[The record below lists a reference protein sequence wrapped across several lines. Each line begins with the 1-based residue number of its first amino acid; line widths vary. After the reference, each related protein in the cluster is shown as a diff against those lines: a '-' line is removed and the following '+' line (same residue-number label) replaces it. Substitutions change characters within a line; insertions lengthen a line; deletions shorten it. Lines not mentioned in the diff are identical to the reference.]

1 MNRIWRKN
9 MQKLLLVVLTVAIAI
24 ASCGVGLKGQINGK
38 WEQLDSV
45 GLKCTE
51 EYVDNLV
58 TFNCNY
64 KNNNENVYNFTNNY
78 EITSDNRIVY
88 TSDKGVKNI
97 AEIKINGDEMQ
108 IQNLDKDRWI
118 KYKRIK

>member
-38 WEQLDSV
+38 WEQLDS
-45 GLKCTE
+45 GSQKCTDE
-51 EYVDNLV
+51 FVDNLV
-58 TFNCNY
+58 TINC
-64 KNNNENVYNFTNNY
+64 KYNSEDLYTITNNY

-118 KYKRIK
+118 KYKRIN